1 METRNLN
8 WALLETKSCL
18 AFDRFCSWSFA
29 GYVNKPLSFSLAVI
43 PDCIVC
49 VCVCSGFAIEQ
60 QNEAEKLVEN

>member
-8 WALLETKSCL
+8 LALLETKSCL

-49 VCVCSGFAIEQ
+49 VCV
-60 QNEAEKLVEN
+60 LDLP